1 MQPNQENGSIRP
13 YFASQSRLV
22 RVDQQV
28 YEELHVIAG
37 KIQVREGR
45 RASVND
51 ALRALLFPKN
61 ARSFAPEQTAVFKSR
76 AIAAHPRNS
85 RRIARALEES
95 EPLKL
100 FSLKNRAFVADT
112 SKKLRKTKL
121 ENKA

>member
-1 MQPNQENGSIRP
+1 MQPNQKNDSIKG
-13 YFASQSRLV
+13 YFASQSKLV

-45 RASVND
+45 RVSVND

-61 ARSFAPEQTAVFKSR
+61 ARASTLEQASVFKSQ
-76 AIAAHPRNS
+76 AVASHPRNS
-85 RRIARALEES
+85 REGGVFGLAES

-100 FSLKNRAFVADT
+100 FSLKHRKFVADAR
-112 SKKLRKTKL
+112 KKQKLRKKV
-121 ENKA
+121 EK